1 MIWRMN
7 ASQSELEPFGYCLNT
22 STIRGAGL
30 PLDRE
35 LEIAAEAGFQAVEPW
50 IEEIERYVD
59 AGGSLGDLRRRV
71 EDLGLR
77 VAGAVGFAEWIVPDE
92 RECALGLE
100 RMRRDMELVAAIGGR
115 HIASPPI
122 GAHKPEHLRPELN
135 KVAKRYR
142 AILELGEQTAVTPA
156 LELWGFSK
164 TLSRLGEVIYVAAE
178 AAHPSACILL
188 DSYHLYKGGSD
199 FDGLRLLNGAI
210 LPVFHINDYPAAPP
224 RAQIDDADRVYP
236 GDGVAPLGELFRT
249 LQAIG
254 FRGFLSVELF
264 NPGYWKQ
271 PAPSVAR
278 EAIEK
283 TRSAVRRALAE
294 PG

>member
-1 MIWRMN
+1 MD
-7 ASQSELEPFGYCLNT
+7 STDPTLEPFGYCLNT

-35 LEIAAEAGFQAVEPW
+35 LEIAADAGFQAVEPW

-92 RECALGLE
+92 RERALGLE
-100 RMRRDMELVAAIGGR
+100 RMRRDMEIVAAIGGR
-115 HIASPPI
+115 HIASPPN
-122 GAHKPEHLRPELN
+122 GAHKPEHLRPELIE
-135 KVAKRYR
+135 VAKRYR
-142 AILELGEQTAVTPA
+142 AILELGEQTGVTPA

-164 TLSRLGEVIYVAAE
+164 TLSRLSEVIYVAAE

-199 FDGLRLLNGAI
+199 FDGLRLLNGAV

-283 TRSAVRRALAE
+283 TRTSVRRALADIS
-294 PG
+294 